1 MIPIKEFIELIDS
14 SVKSKTPF
22 VAYKFGGK
30 DIVSSII
37 GSSERITSSEL
48 DGKNGFIF
56 MPFDS
61 SENGIYIKSQKKIIT
76 KSVVQSIFNDP
87 IQHTQIN
94 FKNKKKEF
102 VSYVSKAIN
111 NIKKLKLRKI
121 VASTCLEYSIRDVAE
136 SEIFMRLISLNPS
149 AFSYMF
155 FSEKTGVWIGASP
168 EQLVEIKNNNLTAH
182 ALAATKTD
190 HNQKWSD
197 KEFSEQQIVLRDMT
211 NNLAENC
218 DDISISKLETIS
230 AANLFHLRNSITA
243 KTIGKISEIIN
254 SLHPTPAV
262 AGSPKQCSIDYI
274 LKNEKYNREFYT
286 GYLGIINE
294 NECNLFV
301 NIRCAQI
308 TGNKLKIFVGAGIT
322 PDSIPENEW
331 NEILEKSKTIL
342 RVFNS
347 S

>member
-1 MIPIKEFIELIDS
+1 MINEKKFIKLIDS
-14 SVKSKTPF
+14 NVKNKIPF

-30 DIVSSII
+30 DMLSCIT
-37 GSSERITSSEL
+37 GSSEKIRSGEL
-48 DGKNGFIF
+48 DKKNGFIF

-61 SENGIYIKSQKKIIT
+61 SENGIHIKPQKKIIAKAVIQPT
-76 KSVVQSIFNDP
+76 FNDY
-87 IQHTQIN
+87 IQNIQIN
-94 FKNKKKEF
+94 FQNKEREF
-102 VSYVSKAIN
+102 VSYVSKVIR

-121 VASTCLEYSIRDVAE
+121 VASTCLEYKIQDVSE

-149 AFSYMF
+149 AFCYMF
-155 FSEKTGVWIGASP
+155 FSEETGIWIGASP

-182 ALAATKTD
+182 ALAATKTN

-197 KEFSEQQIVLRDMT
+197 KEYSEQQIVLNDMI
-211 NNLAENC
+211 NNLAGNC

-243 KTIGKISEIIN
+243 KMTGKISEIIN

-262 AGSPKQCSIDYI
+262 AGSPKQSSIEYI
-274 LKNEKYNREFYT
+274 LKNEKYNRKYYT
-286 GYLGIINE
+286 GYLGIINK

-301 NIRCAQI
+301 NIRCAQVI
-308 TGNKLKIFVGAGIT
+308 GNKLKIFVGAGIT
-322 PDSIPENEW
+322 HESIPQNEW

-342 RVFNS
+342 RIFNPC
-347 S
+347 